1 MSFRSPRA
9 QSACDVGHNR
19 INAILRA
26 GVDAPT
32 SVPFNLISRIPTD
45 LIDKIVGAVTNYDT
59 VTLCDL
65 IDSMAL
71 TEKKMK
77 NDSDWW
83 IALKKEMLLQIPH
96 SVVYFQL
103 HPEEITDVS
112 KIRKIL
118 MNICTMHVDEM
129 LEGILDEYVET
140 TLGPQPYLQLD
151 VGDDDDDD
159 DTFTIMNAYEIA
171 QWEDGNAFYAS
182 KKDVIMSR
190 LRSRF
195 HKQRVRGREA
205 LLLALEEIDESLT
218 RSNL

>member
-9 QSACDVGHNR
+9 QPACIIGHNR

-45 LIDKIVGAVTNYDT
+45 LIDKIVRAVTNYDT

-65 IDSMAL
+65 IDTVAL
-71 TEKKMK
+71 TETKMK

-103 HPEEITDVS
+103 NPAEITDVS

-129 LEGILDEYVET
+129 LEDTFDKYVEKIIGT
-140 TLGPQPYLQLD
+140 QPYPQ
-151 VGDDDDDD
+151 VEVDDDGNFTVMNGYEVEQWDD
-159 DTFTIMNAYEIA
+159 
-171 QWEDGNAFYAS
+171 GKAFFDS
-182 KKDVIMSR
+182 NRDVIMSR

>member
-9 QSACDVGHNR
+9 HSARNVGHNR

-45 LIDKIVGAVTNYDT
+45 LIDKIVRAVTNYDT

-65 IDSMAL
+65 IDTVAL

-103 HPEEITDVS
+103 HPAEITDVS
-112 KIRKIL
+112 KIRNIL

-129 LEGILDEYVET
+129 LEGIFDQYVEV
-140 TLGPQPYLQLD
+140 TLGTQPYLQLD

-159 DTFTIMNAYEIA
+159 DTFTIRNGYEIA
-171 QWEDGNAFYAS
+171 QWEDGNAFYES

>member
-1 MSFRSPRA
+1 MSFRSHRA
-9 QSACDVGHNR
+9 QPACSIGHNR

-32 SVPFNLISRIPTD
+32 SVPFDLISRIPTD

-65 IDSMAL
+65 IDALAL

-103 HPEEITDVS
+103 EITDVS

-129 LEGILDEYVET
+129 LEDIFDEYVDKVMGT
-140 TLGPQPYLQLD
+140 QPYLQ
-151 VGDDDDDD
+151 VEVADDDDDD
-159 DTFTIMNAYEIA
+159 DTFPIRYGYEMA
-171 QWEDGNAFYAS
+171 QWDDGKAFYES
-182 KKDVIMSR
+182 KKDVIVSR

-218 RSNL
+218 RSN